1 MERNSQ
7 LFLNTNRLK
16 IAYYRAGEAH
26 ADKLLL
32 LHGNLSSSVFFL
44 PLLPVLSQQFDVVA
58 PDLRCFGDT
67 EDRPVDAVRGYRDWS
82 DDVDALLDALG
93 WEKASVGGWSMGG
106 NVAMQ
111 YAIDHPHRVNK
122 LVLIAPGPPFGFGG
136 TRDPE
141 GIVYDPPGLGSGG
154 GCVNPLL
161 LSTVKTQGEFLLH
174 PILHHFYFTASHY
187 LEPGWEA
194 LFVEGVQKTRLGRE
208 QYPGDFR
215 YSFRWPFVAAGDHGI
230 LNAMSP
236 LYGNLS
242 GLVEIADKPPILWIR
257 GRDDVVVSD
266 HSMFDFGYLGMIG
279 TIPGWPG
286 PWVYP
291 PQPMLA
297 QTRYLLER
305 YREKGGN
312 FQEVVIPGGHACHLE
327 SPGYF
332 VPLVCSFLLE

>member
-7 LFLNTNRLK
+7 LFLHTSRLK

-111 YAIDHPHRVNK
+111 YAIAHPQRVNK

-136 TRDPE
+136 T
-141 GIVYDPPGLGSGG
+141 S
-154 GCVNPLL
+154 C
-161 LSTVKTQGEFLLH
+161 
-174 PILHHFYFTASHY
+174 
-187 LEPGWEA
+187 
-194 LFVEGVQKTRLGRE
+194 
-208 QYPGDFR
+208 
-215 YSFRWPFVAAGDHGI
+215 
-230 LNAMSP
+230 SP
-236 LYGNLS
+236 
-242 GLVEIADKPPILWIR
+242 R
-257 GRDDVVVSD
+257 
-266 HSMFDFGYLGMIG
+266 
-279 TIPGWPG
+279 
-286 PWVYP
+286 
-291 PQPMLA
+291 
-297 QTRYLLER
+297 
-305 YREKGGN
+305 
-312 FQEVVIPGGHACHLE
+312 
-327 SPGYF
+327 
-332 VPLVCSFLLE
+332 